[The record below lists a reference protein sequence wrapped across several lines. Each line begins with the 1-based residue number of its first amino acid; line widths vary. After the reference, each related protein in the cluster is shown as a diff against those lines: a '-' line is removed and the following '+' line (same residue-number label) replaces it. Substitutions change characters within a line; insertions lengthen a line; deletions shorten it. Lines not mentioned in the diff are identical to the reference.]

1 MPRAADPPT
10 DRLIRLSIVQPSL
23 AKYRV
28 PVFRELAGRPEIDLH
43 VFYADN
49 TGIPNESPDGF
60 AATLA
65 PMVIRRP
72 GGHPIYWHPAQLA
85 RADPAVADVLNLSWD
100 LHYASLIPALL
111 RARRRGVPTV
121 LWGHGYSKRERGW
134 RRWLRWRVARL
145 ATAVLLYNRAT
156 AKRLIDDGLPAER
169 VFVALN
175 TLDQSEIQAARADW
189 LSRPG
194 DLAAFRER
202 HGLVEGR
209 TVLFVSRLDGNR
221 VDLLIDAA
229 ALLAGSMPDLKV
241 ILIGKGEERPA
252 LERRAADLGL
262 SENVRFL
269 GAVYGEAELAPW
281 FLSADCYCYPVN
293 IGLSLMHA
301 FGYGL
306 PVVTSDRTESQN
318 PEIEAF
324 RDGENG
330 LTYPDGDPA
339 PPEAL
344 AAALGRLLADPAL
357 RVRLGAEA
365 RRTVLE
371 EFTLLNMV
379 DGFVASARFAVG
391 RRGSQS

>member
-1 MPRAADPPT
+1 MLRPADPPA
-10 DRLIRLSIVQPSL
+10 DPPVRPPIRLSIVQPSL

-28 PVFRELAGRPEIDLH
+28 PVFRELASRPGIDLH
-43 VFYADN
+43 VFYAGN
-49 TGIPNESPDGF
+49 TGIPNEAPDGF
-60 AATLA
+60 AGTPA

-72 GGHPIYWHPAQLA
+72 GGHPIYWHPAQLK
-85 RADPAVADVLNLSWD
+85 RADPATTDVLNLSWD

-145 ATAVLLYNRAT
+145 ATAVLLYNHST
-156 AKRLIDDGLPAER
+156 AERLVADGLPAER

-175 TLDQSEIQAARADW
+175 TLDQSEIQAARSDW
-189 LSRPG
+189 LSRPA
-194 DLAAFRER
+194 DLATFRAE
-202 HGLVEGR
+202 HGLTAGR

-229 ALLAGSMPDLKV
+229 VLLAEKMPDLKV
-241 ILIGKGEERPA
+241 VLIGKGDERPA
-252 LERRAADLGL
+252 LERLAADRGIAA
-262 SENVRFL
+262 NVRFL
-269 GAVYGEAELAPW
+269 GPVYGEPDLAPW
-281 FLSADCYCYPVN
+281 FLCADAYCYPAN

-306 PVVTSDRTESQN
+306 PVVTTDRTESQN

-330 LTYPDGDPA
+330 LTYADGDPA
-339 PPEAL
+339 AL
-344 AAALGRLLADPAL
+344 AAVLGRLLDDAAL
-357 RVRLGAEA
+357 RDRLGRDA

-371 EFTLLNMV
+371 DFTLSNMV
-379 DGFVASARFAVG
+379 DGFVASARYCRSRAAD
-391 RRGSQS
+391 

>member
-1 MPRAADPPT
+1 MLRSADQPVDPP
-10 DRLIRLSIVQPSL
+10 IRLSIVQPSL

-28 PVFRELAGRPEIDLH
+28 PVFRELAERPGIDLH

-60 AATLA
+60 AGTVA

-85 RADPAVADVLNLSWD
+85 RADPATTDVLNLSWD

-156 AKRLIDDGLPAER
+156 ADRLIADGLPAER

-175 TLDQSEIQAARADW
+175 TLDQSEIQAARSDW
-189 LSRPG
+189 LSRPA
-194 DLAAFRER
+194 DLAAFRAE
-202 HGLVEGR
+202 HGLTDGR

-229 ALLAGSMPDLKV
+229 ALLAEKMPDLKV
-241 ILIGKGEERPA
+241 VLIGKGDERPA
-252 LERRAADLGL
+252 LERRAADRGIAA
-262 SENVRFL
+262 NVRFL
-269 GAVYGEAELAPW
+269 GAVYGEADLAPW
-281 FLSADCYCYPVN
+281 FLCADAYCYPAN

-306 PVVTSDRTESQN
+306 PVVTTDRTESQN

-324 RDGENG
+324 RDGGNG
-330 LTYPDGDPA
+330 LTYADGDPA
-339 PPEAL
+339 AL
-344 AAALGRLLADPAL
+344 AAALGRVLDDTDL
-357 RVRLGAEA
+357 RDRLGREA
-365 RRTVLE
+365 QRTVLE
-371 EFTLLNMV
+371 DFTLSTMV
-379 DGFVASARFAVG
+379 DGFVASARYCRSRAAD
-391 RRGSQS
+391 